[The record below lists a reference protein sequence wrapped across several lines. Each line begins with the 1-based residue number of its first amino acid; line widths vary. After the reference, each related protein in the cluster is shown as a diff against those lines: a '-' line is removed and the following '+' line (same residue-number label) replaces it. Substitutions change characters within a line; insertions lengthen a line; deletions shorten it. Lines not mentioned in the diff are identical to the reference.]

1 MDTKSKPG
9 KAKVR
14 STAHKSVNKAAGR
27 RGRREGVA
35 PDIWTAQLP
44 DERVDEIDCQ
54 RIVEGYGGRLL
65 PPYFDDYN

>member
-1 MDTKSKPG
+1 MGTKSKPG

-14 STAHKSVNKAAGR
+14 SAAHKPVGKPASR

-35 PDIWTAQLP
+35 PDLWTAQVA
-44 DERVDEIDCQ
+44 DERDDEIDCQ

-65 PPYFDDYN
+65 PPYFDEYN